1 MVLKGGT
8 STGSIGN
15 SWQQGNSK
23 SPSLTR
29 DPWNQKPVTEPGGL
43 YVNKPYRWILMH
55 TDNPTSS
62 ISWKLLEEAQ
72 SQRTILNQ
80 NVLSLPRDIIS
91 SNFF

>member
-29 DPWNQKPVTEPGGL
+29 DPRNQKPVMEPGGP

-62 ISWKLLEEAQ
+62 ISTGLPWKLLEEAQ
-72 SQRTILNQ
+72 S
-80 NVLSLPRDIIS
+80 
-91 SNFF
+91 